1 MVLTGPKVRTE
12 AGGLDGVARR
22 TYRRPV
28 TRPTLEGMT
37 DTPVLDPAH
46 LVADP
51 SEPTPPVTTD
61 VDTRDAVEAIA
72 RDAKAASRVLAT
84 ATRAA
89 KDAALEAMAHALV
102 AEAPRIIEANGADLE
117 RGKAAGMKDSLL
129 DRLALDEDRIG
140 AIADAL
146 RELAAL
152 PDPVG
157 EVVRGSTLPN
167 GLVLRQVRVPMGV
180 VGMIYEA
187 RPNVTV
193 DAAGLALKS
202 GNAVVLRGGSAAASS
217 NQVIVDVLGAA
228 LEAQGL
234 PAALVQSIDRYG
246 RTGAVELMRARG
258 LVDVLVP
265 RGGADLIQTVV
276 RESLV
281 PVIETGVGNCHVY
294 VDAQVDIE
302 QALAIVLNSKTQR
315 TGVCN
320 AAETLLV
327 HEGVAQQFLPAALSA
342 LHEAGVV
349 IHADE
354 ATAALAQVPV
364 VEATEEDWAT
374 EYLSL
379 DIAVRV
385 VPDLDSALEHIST
398 WSSGH
403 TEAICTTDLRAA
415 ERFTREL
422 DSAALIVNASTRF
435 TDGGQFGLG
444 AEIGISTQKLHA
456 RGPMGLGELTT
467 TSWVV
472 TGDGHLRE

>member
-1 MVLTGPKVRTE
+1 
-12 AGGLDGVARR
+12 
-22 TYRRPV
+22 
-28 TRPTLEGMT
+28 MT
-37 DTPVLDPAH
+37 DTL
-46 LVADP
+46 
-51 SEPTPPVTTD
+51 TPPATD
-61 VDTRDAVEAIA
+61 VDAAVTDIA
-72 RDAKAASRVLAT
+72 RAAKKASRVLAT
-84 ATRAA
+84 STRAT
-89 KDAALEAMAHALV
+89 KDAALQAMADALV
-102 AEAPRIIEANGADLE
+102 AAGPRIVEANAVDLE
-117 RGKAAGMKDSLL
+117 RGRASGMKDSLL
-129 DRLALDEDRIG
+129 DRLALTQDRIV

-167 GLVLRQVRVPMGV
+167 GLKLRQVRVPMGV

-202 GNAVVLRGGSAAASS
+202 GNAVILRGGSAAASS
-217 NQVIVDVLGAA
+217 NEVIVDVLAGA

-234 PAALVQSIDRYG
+234 PPTLVQSIDAHG
-246 RTGAVELMRARG
+246 RPGAVALMRARG

-294 VDAQVDIE
+294 VDASADVE
-302 QALAIVLNSKTQR
+302 QAVAIVLNSKTQR

-327 HEGVAQQFLPAALSA
+327 HADAAATFLPAVL
-342 LHEAGVV
+342 
-349 IHADE
+349 
-354 ATAALAQVPV
+354 AALAAADVRVHGCDETARHAPEGV
-364 VEATEEDWAT
+364 DVIPATDEDWAT

-379 DIAVRV
+379 DLAVRV
-385 VPDLDSALEHIST
+385 VPDLDAAIEHIGQ

-403 TEAICTTDLRAA
+403 TEAICTRDVRAA
-415 ERFTREL
+415 DRFTSEI

-467 TSWVV
+467 TSWIV
-472 TGDGHLRE
+472 TGDGQIRE